1 MSSTKYTADLMAL
14 IVGHNADSYNLFR
27 NGKLSEEKLQ
37 QIINTTNIYIT
48 KCENVLR
55 GIYE

>member
-1 MSSTKYTADLMAL
+1 MVL
-14 IVGHNADSYNLFR
+14 IVGHNADAYNLFR

-48 KCENVLR
+48 KCENILR